1 MRSQGLGGDAIIEMS
16 GDEKQ
21 SDFVGFVGSI
31 VECFGVCG
39 VYLGS
44 VFGSVFGS
52 VGVGGDEWRDGAGP
66 VCRARRGFTKRFLEG
81 QSRKYKT
88 LMERLNDEKKTRR
101 D

>member
-31 VECFGVCG
+31 VECFGG
-39 VYLGS
+39 GG
-44 VFGSVFGS
+44 VFGSVLGS

-66 VCRARRGFTKRFLEG
+66 VALFTDLETLLSS
-81 QSRKYKT
+81 QSRKI
-88 LMERLNDEKKTRR
+88 RAF
-101 D
+101 

>member
-1 MRSQGLGGDAIIEMS
+1 MS

-66 VCRARRGFTKRFLEG
+66 VALFTDLETLLSS
-81 QSRKYKT
+81 QSRKI
-88 LMERLNDEKKTRR
+88 RAF
-101 D
+101 